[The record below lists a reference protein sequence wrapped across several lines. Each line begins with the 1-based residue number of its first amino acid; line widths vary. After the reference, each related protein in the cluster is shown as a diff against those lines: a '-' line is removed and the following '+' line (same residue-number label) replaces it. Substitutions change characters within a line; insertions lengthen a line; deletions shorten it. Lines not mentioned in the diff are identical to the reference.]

1 MILVIAGM
9 SCAGKDAMQN
19 ELMKLGWNSIVSTTS
34 RPKRIGEVEGINY
47 YYKTKKEFHQLIND
61 DKLIEYRVYHTLVDN
76 NPDDWYYGVEKDK
89 VNLNKRTVVVLDSVG
104 YTEFVKNFGK
114 DNVKLLWMEAPTE
127 IRKKRNIDRLD
138 YNESEFKRR
147 ETEDTKSFGNL
158 KSEANFVYENT
169 STYDDLIKFAN
180 KINNEAR

>member
-34 RPKRIGEVEGINY
+34 RPKRVGEVEGINY
-47 YYKTKKEFHQLIND
+47 YYKTKKEFQQLINNN
-61 DKLIEYRVYHTLVDN
+61 KLIEHRVYHTLVN
-76 NPDDWYYGVEKDK
+76 NKPDDWYYGVERDK
-89 VNLNKRTVVVLDSVG
+89 VNLNKRTVVVLDSIG
-104 YTEFVKNFGK
+104 YREFVKNFGK

-127 IRKKRNIDRLD
+127 VRKKRNINRLD
-138 YNESEFKRR
+138 YNEFEFKRR
-147 ETEDTKSFGNL
+147 ESEDTKSFGNL